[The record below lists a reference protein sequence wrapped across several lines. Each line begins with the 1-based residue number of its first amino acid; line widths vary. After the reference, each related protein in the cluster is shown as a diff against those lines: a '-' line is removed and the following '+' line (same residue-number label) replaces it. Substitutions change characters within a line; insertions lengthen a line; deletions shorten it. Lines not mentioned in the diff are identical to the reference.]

1 MAHISEQEA
10 SRRKREWIIVLA
22 LLVVVGILSYIETRV
37 VRFGAGLPISNT
49 VIMFILININMLVL
63 LLLILLVFR
72 NIVKLLYDRRRKV
85 MGAKLRTKL
94 VVAFAGLSLIPTI
107 LLFFFS
113 IQFITSSVAFWFNVP
128 VEHSLERSLDVGK
141 YVYKHVAENN
151 RFYLERVAYQIVRRN
166 LLKEENKKA
175 LTRYIRASQRAFN
188 IHAIEVY
195 SARSERLAV
204 ALDPDLEGSPFSA
217 VSADEIQKEFHEV
230 NFTTL
235 TDRLT
240 SGEMI
245 RTLGCIPSDADPDK
259 AIGVVAISTVIPVSL
274 SENMAAISRGADQYQ
289 QTKMMKK
296 PIQVSHL
303 ITLSIVALL
312 IIFCATWFGF
322 YLAKTLTI
330 PIQELAEGT
339 RRVAEGDL
347 NFAIGKVVTD
357 DEMGTLVNA
366 FNRMTRDLRA
376 GKQQLELSAR
386 QLRERNL
393 EIEQRR
399 IYMETV
405 LRNVSTG
412 VISIDAAGFISTI
425 NKSAEKMLRFKG
437 EEVLNRSYKK
447 VLSSEHLRLAQDFL
461 EELENSPKNSV
472 EKPVRLTIDQ
482 AARTFM
488 AHVTAL
494 KDDKNRRMGMV
505 VVFDDLT
512 EIERAQRMAAW
523 REVARRIAHEV
534 KNPLT
539 PIKLSAQRLRRK
551 YGDQITGDNAV
562 FLECT
567 QTIID
572 QVDQI
577 RNLVNEFSAFARL
590 PTTYPEPCRL
600 TDIAEDAVA
609 LYREAQPGVLFEVHP
624 EPDIPQLN
632 LDKQQMKRVMIN
644 LIDNAVVAM
653 HGSGTISVTL
663 SFDPILKMVR
673 LEVSDTGTG
682 IPPEDKVRLF
692 EPYFSTKRA
701 GMGLGLSIVSA
712 IIEDH
717 NGFIRVQDNQ
727 PRGTKFIVEL
737 PA

>member
-1 MAHISEQEA
+1 MAQISEEEA
-10 SRRKREWIIVLA
+10 RRRKRERIIMLI
-22 LLVVVGILSYIETRV
+22 LVMVVGLLSYAETKV
-37 VRFGAGLPISNT
+37 IRFGAGLPISNT

-63 LLLILLVFR
+63 LLLIFLVFR

-85 MGAKLRTKL
+85 IGAKLRTKL
-94 VVAFAGLSLIPTI
+94 VVAFASLSLIPTI

-113 IQFITSSVAFWFNVP
+113 IQFITSSVAFWFNLP

-141 YVYKHVAENN
+141 YVYKHATQNN
-151 RFYLERVAYQIVRRN
+151 RFYLERIAYQIVRRN
-166 LLKEENKKA
+166 LLEEENRRA
-175 LTRYIRASQRAFN
+175 LLRYIRVAQRAFN
-188 IHAIEVY
+188 IDAIEVY
-195 SARSERLAV
+195 SARSERLAL
-204 ALDPDLEGSPFSA
+204 ALGANLEGTPFSA
-217 VSADEIQKEFHEV
+217 VSADAIQKEFHEV

-235 TDRLT
+235 TDYLP
-240 SGEMI
+240 SGETV
-245 RTLGCIPSDADPDK
+245 RTLGCIPFNTGPDE
-259 AIGVVAISTVIPVSL
+259 AIAAVAVTTVIPARI
-274 SENMAAISRGADQYQ
+274 SENMAAVSRGFDQYQ
-289 QTKMMKK
+289 QMKMVKR

-303 ITLSIVALL
+303 VTLSIVALL

-330 PIQELAEGT
+330 PIQKLAEGT

-347 NFAIGKVVTD
+347 NFTIDRATD

-366 FNRMTRDLRA
+366 FNKMTRDVRA
-376 GKQQLELSAR
+376 AKQQLELSAWE
-386 QLRERNL
+386 LRERNL

-399 IYMETV
+399 VYMETV

-412 VISIDAAGFISTI
+412 VVSIDAAGFISTI
-425 NKSAEKMLRFKG
+425 NKSAEKMLGFKG
-437 EEVLNRSYKK
+437 ERVLNRSYKK
-447 VLSSEHLRLAQDFL
+447 VLGPEHLDLARDLL
-461 EELENSPKNSV
+461 EELENSPENSV
-472 EKPVRLTIDQ
+472 EKPVRVTIDQ
-482 AARTFM
+482 TPRSFM
-488 AHVTAL
+488 VHVTAL
-494 KDDKNRRMGMV
+494 KDDKDRYMGMV

-512 EIERAQRMAAW
+512 EIEKAQRMAAW

-551 YGDQITGDNAV
+551 YGDQIVKDNSI
-562 FLECT
+562 FTECT

-590 PTTYPEPCRL
+590 PAANPEPCQL
-600 TDIAEDAVA
+600 PEIVEVAVA
-609 LYREAQPGVLFEVHP
+609 LYREARPDILFEIYS
-624 EPDIPQLN
+624 EPDIPQLY
-632 LDKQQMKRVMIN
+632 LDKQQMKRAVIN
-644 LIDNAVVAM
+644 LIDNAIAATDGGGTIGVAM
-653 HGSGTISVTL
+653 K
-663 SFDPILKMVR
+663 FDPILKIVR

-682 IPPEDKVRLF
+682 ISPEDRIRLF
-692 EPYFSTKRA
+692 EPYFSTKKT
-701 GMGLGLSIVSA
+701 GMGLGLSIVST
-712 IIEDH
+712 IVEDH

>member
-1 MAHISEQEA
+1 MAQLSEEELR
-10 SRRKREWIIVLA
+10 RRKRERIIMLI
-22 LLVVVGILSYIETRV
+22 LVVVVGLISYAETRV
-37 VRFGAGLPISNT
+37 LRFGAGLPISNT

-63 LLLILLVFR
+63 LLLIFLVFR
-72 NIVKLLYDRRRKV
+72 NVVKLLYDRRRKV
-85 MGAKLRTKL
+85 LGAKLRTKL
-94 VVAFAGLSLIPTI
+94 VVAFASLSLIPTI

-141 YVYKHVAENN
+141 HVYETATQNN
-151 RFYLERVAYQIVRRN
+151 RFYLERIAYQIAHRN
-166 LLKEENKKA
+166 LMEEENRRA
-175 LTRYIRASQRAFN
+175 LARYIRVAQRAFN

-195 SARSERLAV
+195 STRSERV
-204 ALDPDLEGSPFSA
+204 ALALDAELEGNPFGA
-217 VSADEIQKEFHEV
+217 VSANAVQKEFREV
-230 NFTTL
+230 SFSTVSDHL
-235 TDRLT
+235 P
-240 SGEMI
+240 SGEI
-245 RTLGCIPSDADPDK
+245 VRTLGCVPTDANPDE
-259 AIGVVAISTVIPVSL
+259 AIGVVAVTTIIPPNL
-274 SENMAAISRGADQYQ
+274 SQNLGAISRGFDQYQ
-289 QTKMMKK
+289 QMKMMKW
-296 PIQVSHL
+296 PIQVSHV

-339 RRVAEGDL
+339 RRVAEGNL
-347 NFAIGKVVTD
+347 NFAIDRGTD
-357 DEMGTLVNA
+357 DEMGTLVDS

-386 QLRERNL
+386 QLMDQNI

-412 VISIDAAGFISTI
+412 VISVDAGGFITTI
-425 NKSAEKMLRFKG
+425 NKSAEKMLGFKA

-447 VLSSEHLRLAQDFL
+447 VLTPQQLALADDFM
-461 EELENSPKNSV
+461 EELENSPENSV
-472 EKPVRLTIDQ
+472 EKAVRVTLDQ
-482 AARTFM
+482 TPRAFM
-488 AHVTAL
+488 VHVTAL
-494 KDDKNRRMGMV
+494 KDDKDRYMGMV
-505 VVFDDLT
+505 SVFDDLT

-539 PIKLSAQRLRRK
+539 PIKLSAQRLKRK
-551 YGDQITGDNAV
+551 YSDQIESDDSV
-562 FLECT
+562 FVECT

-577 RNLVNEFSAFARL
+577 GNLVSEFSAFARL
-590 PTTYPEPCRL
+590 PAATPEPCHL
-600 TDIAEDAVA
+600 PAIVEDAVA
-609 LYREAQPGVLFEVHP
+609 LYREAQPYISFEIHS

-632 LDKQQMKRVMIN
+632 LDREQMKRVMIN
-644 LIDNAVVAM
+644 LIDNAIGAM
-653 HGSGTISVTL
+653 NGNGTVGVKLTY
-663 SFDPILKMVR
+663 DGILKIVR
-673 LEVSDTGTG
+673 LELSDTGPG
-682 IPPEDKVRLF
+682 ISPEDKIRLF
-692 EPYFSTKRA
+692 EPYFSTKKT
-701 GMGLGLSIVSA
+701 GMGLGLSIVST
-712 IIEDH
+712 IVEDH

-727 PRGTKFIVEL
+727 PSGTKFIIEL

>member
-1 MAHISEQEA
+1 MTQISEEEA
-10 SRRKREWIIVLA
+10 RRRKRERIIMLV
-22 LLVVVGILSYIETRV
+22 LVVAVGIISYAETRV
-37 VRFGAGLPISNT
+37 LRFGAGLPISNT
-49 VIMFILININMLVL
+49 VVMFILININMLVL
-63 LLLILLVFR
+63 LLLIFLVFR

-94 VVAFAGLSLIPTI
+94 VIVFAGLSLIPTI

-113 IQFITSSVAFWFNVP
+113 VQFITSSVAFWFNVP
-128 VEHSLERSLDVGK
+128 VEDSLEKSLDVGK
-141 YVYKHVAENN
+141 YVYKRATESN
-151 RFYLERVAYQIVRRN
+151 RFYLERLAYQIVRGN
-166 LLKEENKKA
+166 LLEGENRKA
-175 LTRYIRASQRAFN
+175 LARYIEVAQRAFN

-195 SARSERLAV
+195 STRSERLAI
-204 ALDPDLEGSPFSA
+204 ALDADMEGTPFSA
-217 VSADEIQKEFHEV
+217 VSADAIRKEFHGV
-230 NFTTL
+230 NFATL
-235 TDRLT
+235 SSHHPL
-240 SGEMI
+240 GEI
-245 RTLGCIPSDADPDK
+245 VRTLGCIPSNSGPDE
-259 AIGVVAISTVIPVSL
+259 AIGMAAVTTLIPASH
-274 SENMAAISRGADQYQ
+274 SENLSAVSRGFDQYQ
-289 QTKMMKK
+289 QMKMMKW

-347 NFAIGKVVTD
+347 NFTIDKGTD

-366 FNRMTRDLRA
+366 FNKMTRDLRA

-386 QLRERNL
+386 QLKERNL

-399 IYMETV
+399 LYMETV

-412 VISIDAAGFISTI
+412 VISLNASGFISTI
-425 NKSAEKMLRFKG
+425 NKSAEKMLGVKA
-437 EEVLNRSYKK
+437 EQVLNRSYKK
-447 VLSSEHLRLAQDFL
+447 VLSPGHVELAKDLL
-461 EELENSPKNSV
+461 EDLENSPENSV
-472 EKPVRLTIDQ
+472 ERPVRVTIDQ
-482 AARTFM
+482 ATRAFM
-488 AHVTAL
+488 VHVTAL
-494 KDDKNRRMGMV
+494 KDDKDRYMGMV

-512 EIERAQRMAAW
+512 EIEKAQRMAAW

-551 YGDQITGDNAV
+551 YGDQIVTDDSV
-562 FLECT
+562 FMECI

-577 RNLVNEFSAFARL
+577 GNLVNEFSAFARL
-590 PTTYPEPCRL
+590 PAATPQPCYLPE
-600 TDIAEDAVA
+600 IVEDAAA
-609 LYREAQPGVLFEVHP
+609 LYREAQPDISFEMRS

-632 LDKQQMKRVMIN
+632 LDREQMKRVMIN
-644 LIDNAVVAM
+644 LIDNAVGAMNGRGVIGVA
-653 HGSGTISVTL
+653 L
-663 SFDPILKMVR
+663 SYDTILKIVR
-673 LEVSDTGTG
+673 LELSDTGTG
-682 IPPEDKVRLF
+682 IPSEDKIRLF
-692 EPYFSTKRA
+692 EPYFSTKKT
-701 GMGLGLSIVSA
+701 GMGLGLSIVNT

-727 PRGTKFIVEL
+727 PRGTKFIIEL

>member
-1 MAHISEQEA
+1 MSKEEA
-10 SRRKREWIIVLA
+10 KRRKRERIIMLV
-22 LLVVVGILSYIETRV
+22 LVVAVGIISYAETRV
-37 VRFGAGLPISNT
+37 LRFGAGLPISNT
-49 VIMFILININMLVL
+49 VVMFILININMLVL
-63 LLLILLVFR
+63 LLLIFLVFR

-113 IQFITSSVAFWFNVP
+113 VQFITSSVAFWFNVP

-141 YVYKHVAENN
+141 YVYKRATENN
-151 RFYLERVAYQIVRRN
+151 RFYLERLAYQIVRRN
-166 LLKEENKKA
+166 LLDEENRKA
-175 LTRYIRASQRAFN
+175 LARYIQVAQRAFN

-195 SARSERLAV
+195 SARSERLAI
-204 ALDPDLEGSPFSA
+204 ALDADMEGTPFSA
-217 VSADEIQKEFHEV
+217 VSADAIRKEFHEV
-230 NFTTL
+230 NFATL
-235 TDRLT
+235 SSHLPW
-240 SGEMI
+240 GEI
-245 RTLGCIPSDADPDK
+245 VRTLGCIPSDAGPDE
-259 AIGVVAISTVIPVSL
+259 AIGVVAVTTLIPASHSQNL
-274 SENMAAISRGADQYQ
+274 AAISRGFDSYQ
-289 QTKMMKK
+289 QMKMMKW

-347 NFAIGKVVTD
+347 NFTINRGTD

-366 FNRMTRDLRA
+366 FNKMTRDLRA

-399 IYMETV
+399 LYMETV

-412 VISIDAAGFISTI
+412 VISLNASGFISTI
-425 NKSAEKMLRFKG
+425 NKSAEKMLGLRA
-437 EEVLNRSYKK
+437 EQVLNRSYKK
-447 VLSSEHLRLAQDFL
+447 ALSPEQLALAKAFL
-461 EELENSPKNSV
+461 EDLENSPENSV
-472 EKPVRLTIDQ
+472 ERPVRLTIDQ
-482 AARTFM
+482 TARAFM
-488 AHVTAL
+488 VHVTAL
-494 KDDKNRRMGMV
+494 KDDKDRYMGIV
-505 VVFDDLT
+505 AVFDDLT
-512 EIERAQRMAAW
+512 EIEKAQRMAAW

-551 YGDQITGDNAV
+551 YGDQIVSDDAV
-562 FLECT
+562 FMECT

-577 RNLVNEFSAFARL
+577 GNLVNEFSAFARL
-590 PTTYPEPCRL
+590 PAATPSPCHLPE
-600 TDIAEDAVA
+600 IVEDAVA
-609 LYREAQPGVLFEVHP
+609 LYREAQPDILFEIHSDS
-624 EPDIPQLN
+624 DIPLLS
-632 LDKQQMKRVMIN
+632 LDGEQMKRVMIN
-644 LIDNAVVAM
+644 LIDNAIGAMDGRGMIGVA
-653 HGSGTISVTL
+653 L
-663 SFDPILKMVR
+663 SYDTILKIVR
-673 LEVSDTGTG
+673 LEMSDTGMG
-682 IPPEDKVRLF
+682 ISPEDRIRLF
-692 EPYFSTKRA
+692 EPYFSTKKA
-701 GMGLGLSIVSA
+701 GMGLGLSIVST

-727 PRGTKFIVEL
+727 PRGTKFIIEL

>member
-1 MAHISEQEA
+1 MSKVSEEEA
-10 SRRKREWIIVLA
+10 RRRKRERIIMLV
-22 LLVVVGILSYIETRV
+22 LLVVVGLLTYAETRV

-49 VIMFILININMLVL
+49 VVMFILININALVL
-63 LLLILLVFR
+63 LLLIFLVFR

-94 VVAFAGLSLIPTI
+94 VVAFASLSLIPTI

-113 IQFITSSVAFWFNVP
+113 VQFITSSVAFWFNVP

-141 YVYKHVAENN
+141 YVYKHCTENN
-151 RFYLERVAYQIVRRN
+151 RFYLERIAYQIVRRN
-166 LLKEENKKA
+166 LLNEENRKA
-175 LTRYIRASQRAFN
+175 LAHYVRIAQRAFN

-195 SARSERLAV
+195 STRSERLAV
-204 ALDPDLEGSPFSA
+204 ALDADLEGTPFSP
-217 VSADEIQKEFHEV
+217 VSADAIQKEFHEV
-230 NFTTL
+230 KLTTL
-235 TDRLT
+235 TGHLP
-240 SGEMI
+240 SGEII
-245 RTLGCIPSDADPDK
+245 RTLGCIPFNADPDE
-259 AIGVVAISTVIPVSL
+259 AIGVVAVTTVIPARL
-274 SENMAAISRGADQYQ
+274 SENMAAISRGFDQYHQ
-289 QTKMMKK
+289 MKMMKW

-322 YLAKTLTI
+322 YLAKTLTT

-347 NFAIGKVVTD
+347 NFTIGGVTD

-366 FNRMTRDLRA
+366 FNKMTRDLRA

-386 QLRERNL
+386 ELTERNL

-399 IYMETV
+399 LYMATV
-405 LRNVSTG
+405 LRHVSTG
-412 VISIDAAGFISTI
+412 VISLNAAGFISTI
-425 NKSAEKMLRFKG
+425 NKSAEKMFGLKG
-437 EEVLNRSYKK
+437 AQVLNRSYKK
-447 VLSSEHLRLAQDFL
+447 ILSPEHLELARDLL
-461 EELENSPKNSV
+461 EKLENSPRNSV
-472 EKPVRLTIDQ
+472 ERPVRVTIDR
-482 AARTFM
+482 AVRTFM
-488 AHVTAL
+488 VHITAL
-494 KDDKNRRMGMV
+494 KDDKNRYMGMV

-512 EIERAQRMAAW
+512 EIEKAQRMAAW

-551 YGDQITGDNAV
+551 YGDQIVTDNSV
-562 FLECT
+562 FMECT

-577 RNLVNEFSAFARL
+577 RNLVNEFSSFARL
-590 PTTYPEPCRL
+590 PTSSPEPCQL
-600 TDIAEDAVA
+600 PEIVEDAVA
-609 LYREAQPGVLFEVHP
+609 LYREARTDILFEIDS

-632 LDKQQMKRVMIN
+632 LDRQQMKRVMIN
-644 LIDNAVVAM
+644 LVENAIAAM
-653 HGSGTISVTL
+653 NGKGTIGVAL
-663 SFDPILKMVR
+663 SFDPILKIVR
-673 LEVSDTGTG
+673 LEVSDTGIG
-682 IPPEDKVRLF
+682 ISPEDKVRLF
-692 EPYFSTKRA
+692 EPYFSTKKT

-717 NGFIRVQDNQ
+717 NGFIRVQDNK

>member
-1 MAHISEQEA
+1 MAEISEQEA
-10 SRRKREWIIVLA
+10 RRRKREKIIILVLI
-22 LLVVVGILSYIETRV
+22 VVVGLLTYVETRV

-63 LLLILLVFR
+63 LLLIFLVFR

-94 VVAFAGLSLIPTI
+94 VVAFASLSLIPTI

-141 YVYKHVAENN
+141 YVYKRCTENN
-151 RFYLERVAYQIVRRN
+151 RFYLERIAYQIMRRN
-166 LLKEENKKA
+166 LLNEENRRA
-175 LTRYIRASQRAFN
+175 LAHYIQVAQRAFN
-188 IHAIEVY
+188 IHVIEVY
-195 SARSERLAV
+195 STRSKRLAL
-204 ALDPDLEGSPFSA
+204 ALDADLEGTPFNA
-217 VSADEIQKEFHEV
+217 VSANAIQKEFHEI

-235 TDRLT
+235 SGHLP
-240 SGEMI
+240 SGEI
-245 RTLGCIPSDADPDK
+245 VRTLGCIPSNAGPDE
-259 AIGVVAISTVIPVSL
+259 AIGVVAVTTLIPASHSRNL
-274 SENMAAISRGADQYQ
+274 AAISRGFDQYQ
-289 QTKMMKK
+289 QMKMMKW
-296 PIQVSHL
+296 PIQLSHVV
-303 ITLSIVALL
+303 TLSIVALL

-330 PIQELAEGT
+330 PIQKLAEGT

-347 NFAIGKVVTD
+347 NFTIDRGTD

-366 FNRMTRDLRA
+366 FNKMTRDLRA

-399 IYMETV
+399 LYMATV

-412 VISIDAAGFISTI
+412 VISLNASGFISTI
-425 NKSAEKMLRFKG
+425 NKSAEKMLGFKA
-437 EEVLNRSYKK
+437 EQVLNRSYKK
-447 VLSSEHLRLAQDFL
+447 VLSPEHLELAKDFL
-461 EELENSPKNSV
+461 EDLENSPENSV
-472 EKPVRLTIDQ
+472 ERTVRITIDQ
-482 AARTFM
+482 AARAFM
-488 AHVTAL
+488 VHVTAL
-494 KDDKNRRMGMV
+494 KDDKDRYMGMV

-512 EIERAQRMAAW
+512 EIEKAQRMAAW

-551 YGDQITGDNAV
+551 YGDKVVSDDSV
-562 FLECT
+562 FMECT

-577 RNLVNEFSAFARL
+577 GNLVNEFSAFARL
-590 PTTYPEPCRL
+590 PAATPGPCQLPE
-600 TDIAEDAVA
+600 IVEDAVA
-609 LYREAQPGVLFEVHP
+609 LYREVQPNILFEIHS

-632 LDKQQMKRVMIN
+632 LDREQMKRVMIN
-644 LIDNAVVAM
+644 LIDNAIGAMDGKGAIGVA
-653 HGSGTISVTL
+653 L
-663 SFDPILKMVR
+663 SYDTILKIVR
-673 LEVSDTGTG
+673 LELSDTGTG
-682 IPPEDKVRLF
+682 ISPEDKIRLF
-692 EPYFSTKRA
+692 EPYFSTKKT
-701 GMGLGLSIVSA
+701 GMGLGLSIVST

-727 PRGTKFIVEL
+727 PRGTKFIIEL

>member
-1 MAHISEQEA
+1 MAKISEEEA
-10 SRRKREWIIVLA
+10 NRRKREWIIMLV
-22 LLVVVGILSYIETRV
+22 LLVVVGILTYVETRV

-49 VIMFILININMLVL
+49 VIMFILINFNMLVL
-63 LLLILLVFR
+63 LLLIFLVFR
-72 NIVKLLYDRRRKV
+72 NVVKLLYDRRRKV

-128 VEHSLERSLDVGK
+128 VEHSLEKSLDVGR
-141 YVYKHVAENN
+141 YVYKHCIENN
-151 RFYLERVAYQIVRRN
+151 RFYLERIAYQVVRRN
-166 LLKEENKKA
+166 LLKKENRKA
-175 LTRYIRASQRAFN
+175 MAHYIRVAQRAFN
-188 IHAIEVY
+188 IHVIEVY
-195 SARSERLAV
+195 STHSERLAV
-204 ALDPDLEGSPFSA
+204 AIDAELEGTPFSV
-217 VSADEIQKEFHEV
+217 VSADAIQKELHEV

-235 TDRLT
+235 TGRFP
-240 SGEMI
+240 SGEII
-245 RTLGCIPSDADPDK
+245 RTLGCIPYNAGPDE
-259 AIGVVAISTVIPVSL
+259 AIGVVAVTTVIPTSL
-274 SENMAAISRGADQYQ
+274 SENMAAISRGFDQYQ
-289 QTKMMKK
+289 QMKMMKW

-339 RRVAEGDL
+339 RRVAEGDM
-347 NFAIGKVVTD
+347 NFTIDGVTD

-386 QLRERNL
+386 ELRERNL

-399 IYMETV
+399 LYMATV

-412 VISIDAAGFISTI
+412 VVSINGAGFISTI
-425 NKSAEKMLRFKG
+425 NKSAEKMLGCKS
-437 EEVLNRSYKK
+437 ENVLNRSYKK
-447 VLSSEHLRLAQDFL
+447 ILSPEHLGLAKDLL
-461 EELENSPKNSV
+461 EKLENSPGNSV
-472 EKPVRLTIDQ
+472 ERPVRITIDR
-482 AARTFM
+482 AVRTFM

-494 KDDKNRRMGMV
+494 KDDKDRYMGMV

-512 EIERAQRMAAW
+512 EIEKAQRMAAW

-539 PIKLSAQRLRRK
+539 PIKLSAQRLMRK
-551 YGDQITGDNAV
+551 YGDQIVRDNSV
-562 FLECT
+562 FKECT

-577 RNLVNEFSAFARL
+577 RNLVNEFSTFARL
-590 PTTYPEPCRL
+590 PASIPEPSRL
-600 TDIAEDAVA
+600 PEIVEDAVA
-609 LYREAQPGVLFEVHP
+609 LYREGRPGILFEIHS
-624 EPDIPQLN
+624 ETDIPQLN
-632 LDKQQMKRVMIN
+632 LDRQQIKRVMIN
-644 LIDNAVVAM
+644 LIDNAIGAMDGKGAIGVAM
-653 HGSGTISVTL
+653 
-663 SFDPILKMVR
+663 SFDPILKIVR
-673 LEVSDTGTG
+673 LEVSDTGAG
-682 IPPEDKVRLF
+682 ISPEDKIRLF
-692 EPYFSTKRA
+692 EPYFSTKKM
-701 GMGLGLSIVSA
+701 GMGLGLSIVST
-712 IIEDH
+712 IVEDH
-717 NGFIRVQDNQ
+717 NGYIRVQDNQ
-727 PRGTKFIVEL
+727 PTGTKFIIEF

>member
-1 MAHISEQEA
+1 MLIL
-10 SRRKREWIIVLA
+10 LA
-22 LLVVVGILSYIETRV
+22 VVGIVSYAQMRV
-37 VRFGAGLPISNT
+37 LRFGAGLPISNT
-49 VIMFILININMLVL
+49 IIMFILININTLVL
-63 LLLILLVFR
+63 LLLIFLVFR
-72 NIVKLLYDRRRKV
+72 NVVKLLYDRRRKV

-94 VVAFAGLSLIPTI
+94 VVAFASLSLIPTI

-128 VEHSLERSLDVGK
+128 VEHALDKAVDVGK
-141 YVYKHVAENN
+141 YVYAHVTENN
-151 RFYLERVAYQIVRRN
+151 RFYVERIAYQIVRRE
-166 LLKEENKKA
+166 LLGENNRNA
-175 LTRYIRASQRAFN
+175 LSRYIQVSQRAFN
-188 IHAIEVY
+188 IDAVEVY
-195 SARSERLAV
+195 STRSERLAV
-204 ALDPDLEGSPFSA
+204 ALDADLEGIALEP
-217 VSADEIQKEFHEV
+217 VSADAVQKQFHEADSI
-230 NFTTL
+230 TL
-235 TDRLT
+235 IGLHP
-240 SGEMI
+240 SGEI
-245 RTLGCIPSDADPDK
+245 VRTLGCIPSNAAPDK
-259 AIGVVAISTVIPVSL
+259 AIGIAVVSTVIPPSV
-274 SENMAAISRGADQYQ
+274 SENMAAIPRGANQYQ
-289 QTKMMKK
+289 QIKMMKR
-296 PIQVSHL
+296 PIQISHL

-347 NFAIGKVVTD
+347 NFAITQAVSD

-386 QLRERNL
+386 QLREQNI

-399 IYMETV
+399 LYMETV

-412 VISIDAAGFISTI
+412 VISIDATGFISTI
-425 NKSAEKMLRFKG
+425 NTSAERMLKFDTER
-437 EEVLNRSYKK
+437 VLNRSYKK
-447 VLSSEHLRLAQDFL
+447 VLSPEHLRLADQL
-461 EELENSPKNSV
+461 LNELQGSPENSV
-472 EKPVRLTIDQ
+472 EGTIRLTIDQ
-482 AARTFM
+482 QARSFTVQ
-488 AHVTAL
+488 VTAL
-494 KDDKNRRMGMV
+494 KDEKGRRMGV
-505 VVFDDLT
+505 VIVFDDLT

-551 YGDQITGDNAV
+551 YGDEIVKDRSV

-590 PTTYPEPCRL
+590 PATNPEPCRL
-600 TDIAEDAVA
+600 TEITEETVA
-609 LYREAQPGVLFEVHP
+609 LYREAHPGIVFEVKP
-624 EPDIPQLN
+624 ESEIPQLN
-632 LDKQQMKRVMIN
+632 LDQQQMKRVMIN
-644 LIDNAVVAM
+644 LLDNAIAAM
-653 HGSGTISVTL
+653 NGHGTIRVVL
-663 SFDPILKMVR
+663 NFDPILKIVR
-673 LEVSDTGTG
+673 LEVIDTGTG
-682 IPPEDKVRLF
+682 ISPEDKVRLF
-692 EPYFSTKRA
+692 EPYFSTKKT
-701 GMGLGLSIVSA
+701 GMGLGLSIVST

-727 PRGTKFIVEL
+727 PRGTKFVVEL
-737 PA
+737 PAQ

>member
-1 MAHISEQEA
+1 MAKISEEEVR
-10 SRRKREWIIVLA
+10 RRKRERIIILVLV
-22 LLVVVGILSYIETRV
+22 VVVGILTYVETKV

-49 VIMFILININMLVL
+49 VIMFILVNINMLAL
-63 LLLILLVFR
+63 LLLIFLVFR

-141 YVYKHVAENN
+141 YVYKHCTENN
-151 RFYLERVAYQIVRRN
+151 RFHLERIAYQIAHRN
-166 LLKEENKKA
+166 LLDEKNRKA
-175 LTRYIRASQRAFN
+175 LAHYIRVAQRAFN
-188 IHAIEVY
+188 IHVIEVY

-204 ALDPDLEGSPFSA
+204 ALDADLEGTPFSA
-217 VSADEIQKEFHEV
+217 VSADAIQKELHEV
-230 NFTTL
+230 KFTML
-235 TDRLT
+235 TGDLP
-240 SGEMI
+240 SGEII
-245 RTLGCIPSDADPDK
+245 RTLGCIPFNAGPDE
-259 AIGVVAISTVIPVSL
+259 AIGVVAVSTVIPASL
-274 SENMAAISRGADQYQ
+274 SENMAAISRGFDQYQ
-289 QTKMMKK
+289 QMKMTKW

-330 PIQELAEGT
+330 PIQDLAEGT

-347 NFAIGKVVTD
+347 NFTINGVTD

-376 GKQQLELSAR
+376 GKQQLELSTR
-386 QLRERNL
+386 ELRERNL

-399 IYMETV
+399 LYMETV

-425 NKSAEKMLRFKG
+425 NKSAEKMLEFKG
-437 EEVLNRSYKK
+437 EQVLNQSYKK
-447 VLSSEHLRLAQDFL
+447 ILSPKHLELARDL
-461 EELENSPKNSV
+461 LDKLENSPGNSV
-472 EKPVRLTIDQ
+472 ESPVRVTIDK
-482 AARTFM
+482 AMRTFM
-488 AHVTAL
+488 VHVTAL
-494 KDDKNRRMGMV
+494 KDDKDRYMGMV

-512 EIERAQRMAAW
+512 EIEKAQRMAAW

-539 PIKLSAQRLRRK
+539 PIKLSAQRLRRR
-551 YGDQITGDNAV
+551 YHDEIVRDNSV
-562 FLECT
+562 FVECT

-577 RNLVNEFSAFARL
+577 RNLVNEFSSFARL
-590 PTTYPEPCRL
+590 PASSPEPSQL
-600 TDIAEDAVA
+600 LEIVEDAVA
-609 LYREAQPGVLFEVHP
+609 LYREARPDILFEINSDP
-624 EPDIPQLN
+624 EIPQLD
-632 LDKQQMKRVMIN
+632 LDRQQMKRVMIN
-644 LIDNAVVAM
+644 LIDNAIAAMDGKGAIGVA
-653 HGSGTISVTL
+653 L
-663 SFDPILKMVR
+663 SFDPILKIVR
-673 LEVSDTGTG
+673 LEVSDTGKG

-692 EPYFSTKRA
+692 EPYFSTKKT

-717 NGFIRVQDNQ
+717 NGFIQVQDNQ
-727 PRGTKFIVEL
+727 PRGTKFVAEL